1 MVVMSQPAAKIAF
14 DNSREDK
21 QPLTIYVEPLG
32 EDYTLLAG
40 EQLEIIATGNTE
52 PPWFHVR
59 QWGND
64 CQVYLQGDCNG
75 TDFVVTQ
82 NGKRLE
88 CGHNRQPDK
97 VK

>member
-1 MVVMSQPAAKIAF
+1 MSRPFAKIAF

-21 QPLTIYVEPLG
+21 RPSAVYVEPIG

-40 EQLEIIATGNTE
+40 EEFEIIAYGNSE

-59 QWGND
+59 EFGD
-64 CQVYLQGDCNG
+64 GCQVYLEGDGNG
-75 TDFVVTQ
+75 YDFDVMQ

-88 CGHNRQPDK
+88 CGHNRQPTQQG
-97 VK
+97 